1 MSEKEPHPMTESTT
15 RAGATHGIPEPAGWE
30 DPITG
35 LNGPDFW
42 QRVLVAEVSRSARY
56 RCALTIVVVELVGLD
71 ELGSAWGPDV
81 ARHTLREASQGVLR
95 TSRGSDYCSRTGV
108 SRLGV
113 VLTET
118 DEIAAINFVERVRE
132 AVPKRLPRG
141 ADSLRL
147 GFGWASPKPGE
158 SADKVVRRAETRL
171 MVELLG

>member
-1 MSEKEPHPMTESTT
+1 MSPDGAHDMTEDKT
-15 RAGATHGIPEPAGWE
+15 RAGAAQGIPEAAGWE
-30 DPITG
+30 DPISG

-42 QRVLVAEVSRSARY
+42 QRVLVAEVSRSLRY
-56 RCALTIVVVELVGLD
+56 RCPLTIVVVELSGLD
-71 ELGSAWGPDV
+71 ELASAWGPDV

-95 TSRGSDYCSRTGV
+95 TSRSSDYCTRIGV
-108 SRLGV
+108 SRVGV

-171 MVELLG
+171 MMELLA

>member
-1 MSEKEPHPMTESTT
+1 MTESTT
-15 RAGATHGIPEPAGWE
+15 RAGATSHGIPEPTGWE

-42 QRVLVAEVSRSARY
+42 QRVLVAEVSRSLRY
-56 RCALTIVVVELVGLD
+56 QCALTIVVVELAGLD
-71 ELGSAWGPDV
+71 ELGAMWGADV
-81 ARHTLREASQGVLR
+81 AHHALREGAQGVLR
-95 TSRGSDYCSRTGV
+95 TSRSSDYCTRIGT

-141 ADSLRL
+141 AESLKL

-171 MVELLG
+171 MMELLG